1 MADELFRRYQQIMS
15 MVTQDAEGNVTGLSP
30 SFDQDALMAILAEV
44 PKTATHTFHE
54 QIARFGEFG
63 VYRVAMNLDNGTVL
77 ESPNAYNII
86 LGDVTVPSTV
96 SFEEVMVSRTGPIM
110 MVGAVAQGAVTRENV
125 IARVQK
131 IIARRERYDGGATI
145 DRSGLTEEEEHR
157 ALRSIARSQRENQE
171 WVERVRGALSRLTGD
186 DTRRDE
192 NG

>member
-30 SFDQDALMAILAEV
+30 SFDPDALMAILAEG
-44 PKTATHTFHE
+44 PQTATYTFHE
-54 QIARFGEFG
+54 RIAQFGEFG
-63 VYRVAMNLDNGTVL
+63 VYRVAMNLDNGMVL
-77 ESPNAYNII
+77 ESPTAYNII

-96 SFEEVMVSRTGPIM
+96 PFEEVMVSRTGPIM
-110 MVGAVAQGAVTRENV
+110 MVGAVPQGAVTRENV

-145 DRSGLTEEEEHR
+145 DRRELTEEEEHR

-192 NG
+192 NE